1 MALRECNPTIMAG
14 NDCRPGAP
22 PGNGLRRGERSAPTT
37 PRFNPGALAVT
48 FRGHWL
54 RALLLTVAGVVTHLP
69 ALQGER
75 IWDDQY
81 LSLGNPFIKSPLLI
95 LEAFRHYLFLD
106 SLSIHYR
113 PVQNISY
120 IFDYFFWNTD
130 AAGFHLTNILLHVAS
145 GILLYLLLRQLL
157 ASLLGNR
164 RGKIRPVVAALY
176 ERRNILRERWRRS
189 QTAATDIAFLVALI
203 WIVHPVHSAAV
214 DYISGRADSLAFAFA
229 SAGWL
234 LFLRARRTAHGFSRY
249 FHYFFAGFAG
259 FLALCSREIAC
270 VWFALFAAHL
280 IFFDKTAT
288 RRLRVGALSCCTA
301 LLAIYIG
308 CRHLPESRPVPA
320 LRDGVDSVPLRA
332 TLMARALGDYG
343 RLLIFPAKL
352 HMERTIANPIAYR
365 SQHDWRGAIGDEY
378 LSILGL
384 AVFAALVFGSV
395 WRGRGQ
401 VIRIF
406 GAGWFL
412 ASYLPISNMIPLN
425 ATVAEHW
432 LYLPSVGFF
441 IFLTGCLIE
450 LPQRFQ
456 RITVTCVLFVAAA
469 LGARSYMRS
478 TDWVTAETFYRR
490 TIASGGGSP
499 RSGLNLGEI
508 YLDRGDYAE
517 AEKIFRKVLAIA
529 PDYPLAESNLAS
541 ALWHQ
546 GKSAEAEALFGR
558 LEKNSAEMAK
568 EYPRTWIGA
577 LNLARVQHL
586 AGHEES
592 ALAVLERARKI
603 YPEVWELIS
612 LESEIVRLTR
622 GPDAAL
628 RFIEQFAAKN
638 WWHYQAALALGRLY
652 AQKGDAD
659 LATSTL
665 QRASRLDVHE
675 TEALRLIANVRL
687 RQHQFGEALSS
698 QKRAVAR
705 QPDEP
710 RQYVLLSD
718 ILMKMGR
725 DAEAHTA
732 SLKAS
737 ELRALTQ
744 R

>member
-1 MALRECNPTIMAG
+1 M
-14 NDCRPGAP
+14 
-22 PGNGLRRGERSAPTT
+22 
-37 PRFNPGALAVT
+37 
-48 FRGHWL
+48 
-54 RALLLTVAGVVTHLP
+54 AGVVTHLP

-106 SLSIHYR
+106 SLSIYYR
-113 PVQNISY
+113 PIQNISY
-120 IFDYFFWNTD
+120 IFDYYFWNTD

-145 GILLYLLLRQLL
+145 GILLFLLLRQLL
-157 ASLLGNR
+157 ASLLGSR
-164 RGKIRPVVAALY
+164 RGQNSPAGAVLDQ
-176 ERRNILRERWRRS
+176 RRKLLRERWRRS
-189 QTAATDIAFLVALI
+189 QTAASDIAFLVAFI

-229 SAGWL
+229 SGGWL
-234 LFLRARRTAHGFSRY
+234 LFLRARQTGRGFIRCLLD
-249 FHYFFAGFAG
+249 FFAASSG

-270 VWFALFAAHL
+270 VWLALFAAHL

-288 RRLRVGALSCCTA
+288 LRLRVGALSCCAA

-308 CRHLPESRPVPA
+308 CRHLPESRPVPSP
-320 LRDGVDSVPLRA
+320 RDEIDSVSVRS
-332 TLMARALGDYG
+332 TLMLRALGDYG

-352 HMERTIANPIAYR
+352 HMERTVTNPIAYR
-365 SQHDWRGAIGDEY
+365 SQRDWRGQIGNEY

-401 VIRIF
+401 PMRVF

-412 ASYLPISNMIPLN
+412 AAYLPVSNIVPLN

-441 IFLTGCLIE
+441 VFLTGCLIE

-456 RITVTCVLFVAAA
+456 RMSVACVLFLAAA

-499 RSGLNLGEI
+499 RSALNLGQI
-508 YLDRGDYAE
+508 YLDRGDYAQ
-517 AEKIFRKVLAIA
+517 AEKIFRRVLAIA

-546 GKSAEAEALFGR
+546 GKASEAEALFGR
-558 LEKNSAEMAK
+558 LEKKSAEIAK
-568 EYPRTWIGA
+568 VYPRTWIGA

-622 GPDAAL
+622 GPDAARAL
-628 RFIEQFAAKN
+628 IEQFAARN

-652 AQKGDAD
+652 AQKGDVD
-659 LATSTL
+659 LATRTL

-675 TEALRLIANVRL
+675 TEALRLIAHVRL
-687 RQHQFGEALSS
+687 RQRQFDEALSS
-698 QKRAVAR
+698 QQRAVAR

-725 DAEAHTA
+725 DAEARTA

-737 ELRALTQ
+737 ELRALAQ

>member
-22 PGNGLRRGERSAPTT
+22 PANGLHRGERSAPTV

-164 RGKIRPVVAALY
+164 RGKISPAVAALH
-176 ERRNILRERWRRS
+176 EGRKLLRERWRRS

-234 LFLRARRTAHGFSRY
+234 LFLRARGTAHGFSRY

-332 TLMARALGDYG
+332 TLMVRALGDYG

-384 AVFAALVFGSV
+384 ALFAALVFGSV

-412 ASYLPISNMIPLN
+412 ASYLPISNIVPLN

-432 LYLPSVGFF
+432 LYLPSVGFL

-469 LGARSYMRS
+469 LGARSYVRS
-478 TDWVTAETFYRR
+478 SDWVTAETFYRR

-508 YLDRGDYAE
+508 YLDHGDYAE

-568 EYPRTWIGA
+568 EYPRTWMGA
-577 LNLARVQHL
+577 LNLARVQHF

-628 RFIEQFAAKN
+628 RFIDSSPRKTGGIIRPRSRSAGFMRKREMPILPRPPCSERAA
-638 WWHYQAALALGRLY
+638 
-652 AQKGDAD
+652 
-659 LATSTL
+659 
-665 QRASRLDVHE
+665 DVHE

-687 RQHQFGEALSS
+687 RQQQFGEALSS

-725 DAEAHTA
+725 DTEAHTA